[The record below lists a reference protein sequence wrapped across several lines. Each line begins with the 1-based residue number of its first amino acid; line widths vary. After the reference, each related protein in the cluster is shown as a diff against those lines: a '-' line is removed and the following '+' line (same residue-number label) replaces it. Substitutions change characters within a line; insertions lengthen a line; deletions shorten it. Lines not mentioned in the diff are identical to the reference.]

1 MRIKKSCW
9 KYPFNEV
16 KKNIYKV
23 EDNFVN
29 VYNRI

>member
-1 MRIKKSCW
+1 MRIKKSSW
-9 KYPFNEV
+9 KYPFNLIT
-16 KKNIYKV
+16 KNVYKV